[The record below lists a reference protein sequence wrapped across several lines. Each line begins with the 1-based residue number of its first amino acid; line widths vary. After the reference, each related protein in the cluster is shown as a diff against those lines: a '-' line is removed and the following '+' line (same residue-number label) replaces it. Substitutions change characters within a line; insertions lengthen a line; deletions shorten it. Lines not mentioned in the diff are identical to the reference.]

1 MSDHS
6 SFTPTTL
13 VSRRD
18 GGEPRRSA
26 GRGRS
31 CCAVLYPAA
40 QTAQQGRVQST
51 AVSSSSCVTT
61 STTAA
66 KIRELERRLADEQR
80 ARARAQQQLE
90 TTARELDLMEQ
101 VISERPQR

>member
-26 GRGRS
+26 G
-31 CCAVLYPAA
+31 